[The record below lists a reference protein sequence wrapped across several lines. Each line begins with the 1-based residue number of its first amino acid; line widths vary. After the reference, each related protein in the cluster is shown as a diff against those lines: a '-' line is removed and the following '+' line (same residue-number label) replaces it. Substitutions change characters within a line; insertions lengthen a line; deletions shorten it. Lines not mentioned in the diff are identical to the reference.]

1 MGLMLLLITTIWSTC
16 TQVLARTWRYKMAM
30 AFLATTRG
38 IPQMLYGTE
47 LLMTNP
53 DNGDHGRLR
62 ADFPGGWDD
71 KVNAFKG
78 KGLASDVSAQSF
90 IKKLFQWRRS
100 ASAIHDGEL
109 LHFAPR
115 DVFTST
121 SGATQRS
128 VMVVMNNE
136 KNLVHLDSAR
146 YSQGLGDSSTA
157 RNVLSGERHSYLG
170 SHSYPRQVCVFEL
183 D

>member
-1 MGLMLLLITTIWSTC
+1 MLIADNHDMSRLYPG
-16 TQVLARTWRYKMAM
+16 VGENLARYKMAM
-30 AFLATTRG
+30 TFLATTRG

-62 ADFPGGWDD
+62 ADFPGGWADD

-78 KGLASDVSAQSF
+78 KGLASDVADAQSF

-115 DVFTST
+115 DGIYVYFPE
-121 SGATQRS
+121 QRNAACHGGHEQREES
-128 VMVVMNNE
+128 
-136 KNLVHLDSAR
+136 R
-146 YSQGLGDSSTA
+146 P
-157 RNVLSGERHSYLG
+157 
-170 SHSYPRQVCVFEL
+170 PRQRALFTRL
-183 D
+183 GRFIDST

>member
-1 MGLMLLLITTIWSTC
+1 
-16 TQVLARTWRYKMAM
+16 
-30 AFLATTRG
+30 
-38 IPQMLYGTE
+38 MLYGTE

-62 ADFPGGWDD
+62 ADFPGGWAGD
-71 KVNAFKG
+71 KVDAFKG
-78 KGLASDVSAQSF
+78 KGLANDVADAQAF
-90 IKKLFQWRRS
+90 VRKLFQWRRS
-100 ASAIHDGEL
+100 ASAIHDGDL

-115 DVFTST
+115 DGIYVYFRSN
-121 SGATQRS
+121 ATQR

-146 YSQGLGDSSTA
+146 YSQGLGDASTA
-157 RNVLSGERHSYLG
+157 RNVLTGERHRLSDRILIPAK
-170 SHSYPRQVCVFEL
+170 SAQVFEL